1 LSAHGQ
7 QLSIVPEHLARPEHT
22 KRLRY
27 AKDPNQTRNPEE
39 KEEHLPSSASSS
51 VSTTAAAT
59 SPIPRATSTARPAT
73 CTVRILLFVLAHG
86 RGPALKL
93 DAEPFK
99 TLAHIRISHVHLSE
113 EVICQ
118 SSVIIESTQVCA
130 AHVAD
135 LELLMT

>member
-1 LSAHGQ
+1 M
-7 QLSIVPEHLARPEHT
+7 
-22 KRLRY
+22 
-27 AKDPNQTRNPEE
+27 
-39 KEEHLPSSASSS
+39 
-51 VSTTAAAT
+51 
-59 SPIPRATSTARPAT
+59 
-73 CTVRILLFVLAHG
+73 LAHG

-93 DAEPFK
+93 DAEPLE

-118 SSVIIESTQVCA
+118 SSVIIESTQVCT